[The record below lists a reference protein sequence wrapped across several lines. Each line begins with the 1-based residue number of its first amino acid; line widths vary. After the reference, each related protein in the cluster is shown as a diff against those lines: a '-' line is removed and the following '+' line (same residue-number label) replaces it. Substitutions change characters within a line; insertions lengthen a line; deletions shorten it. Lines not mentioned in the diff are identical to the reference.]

1 MKTYQKP
8 EVDILDVMTE
18 EMIAASG
25 LLEDGFDTSS
35 APETSETSG
44 NLTRELLF
52 FED

>member
-25 LLEDGFDTSS
+25 AIEEGFNIEEVGTTD
-35 APETSETSG
+35 ATSG
-44 NLTRELLF
+44 NLARELFF

>member
-25 LLEDGFDTSS
+25 LIEDGFDTSS

-52 FED
+52 LED